1 MDEDGCAYIEG
12 NYVYAANCSSGKSY
26 ICEFTV

>member
-1 MDEDGCAYIEG
+1 MDKDGCAYIEG

-26 ICEFTV
+26 VCEFTV